1 MTQRFWCDSFF
12 ETSFWFLSGLILRLI
27 SELDH
32 RHPWRSTKRV
42 IQLIVNRWLKIFS
55 LLIFSCFSLISLKL
69 ILYFQV
75 EMMIII
81 HGKMTFRSYW
91 LQSVPLGFI
100 PSILLAIYT
109 WNKDFYYL
117 HSSMRKLR
125 CRKTKYLP
133 QGDSNFQTQ
142 FPASKDWA
150 PGLNLLRIWILEEI
164 FTFSKGAMSHHLDYN
179 LKLTNLKLR
188 FL

>member
-12 ETSFWFLSGLILRLI
+12 WDQLLNSVWFDPSAYKWTGPQTS
-27 SELDH
+27 
-32 RHPWRSTKRV
+32 
-42 IQLIVNRWLKIFS
+42 LKIHKACDTTNCKLMIKNVIS
-55 LLIFSCFSLISLKL
+55 LLIFSCFSLISHKP

-91 LQSVPLGFI
+91 LQSVTVGFV
-100 PSILLAIYT
+100 PSILPAIYT
-109 WNKDFYYL
+109 WNKDDYDL

-125 CRKTKYLP
+125 YRKTKYLP
-133 QGDSNFQTQ
+133 QGDSKFLTQ

-179 LKLTNLKLR
+179 
-188 FL
+188 